1 MKKTTIRALAA
12 SILAGFLLITGPVM
26 AEEMSHAGHGAPPA
40 TNIRNAEVK
49 GYKIAYH
56 LMAMKNSTS
65 TPMPGMKS
73 HHLMIYVMD
82 ASGKPVTNAQTGFL
96 VVGPDKANQKAMAM
110 AMGDGYGADLDFK
123 KGAYAITTKLMIGT
137 NKTPPP
143 TPPRTAAMPM
153 TKVTTKRNKVV
164 DEFTYTAP

>member
-40 TNIRNAEVK
+40 TGSGKSEMEQSQHAGANIRNAEVK

-137 NKTPPP
+137 NK
-143 TPPRTAAMPM
+143 
-153 TKVTTKRNKVV
+153 VV